1 MNVKDIE
8 TQIQSFSARTE
19 DIFLNLAEKFP
30 MLLNKEFGY
39 IVNQDTK
46 QIQLKIGDGITAVAA
61 LPFVGGLVI
70 TNPALTATNSC
81 FTWSIDAK
89 VKPSYVNIYSSAGEQ
104 VRCDI
109 TLTNTGATV
118 KMYRSDITS
127 LTASSFYAVVG

>member
-1 MNVKDIE
+1 MANPVYN
-8 TQIQSFSARTE
+8 TR
-19 DIFLNLAEKFP
+19 
-30 MLLNKEFGY
+30 
-39 IVNQDTK
+39 
-46 QIQLKIGDGITAVAA
+46 IQLKTDTAANWAKATNFKPKAGELVYYSDIKRIKIGDGITAVAA
-61 LPFVGGLVI
+61 LPFVGGLII